1 MTITTSP
8 VRTWAHQAEAFSF
21 VQGLWKSGMRGALLA
36 VCMGGGKS
44 RIAVDLANDLKAMLV
59 LIVCPLR
66 VVEVW
71 RAQFAR
77 FSQTDYEFLGLDS
90 RAGSVREKTGLA
102 RDELAWTKP
111 QLKPL
116 VIAINYDSARM
127 EPFASWALAN
137 IWDLIILDESHRIKS
152 PSGRTSRFCAQLGMR
167 AHHRLALTGTPM
179 PHCPLDIWAQFR
191 FLAPRLLEPTFGG
204 FRYRHA
210 VMGGYFDKQIIG
222 WKNLEEL
229 NEKFR
234 QIAFRVD
241 ESVLDLPETI
251 DQVLATDLSKEGAR
265 IYGEMEREMV
275 AWIADSEACGV
286 EVTAAN
292 AMVRLLRLQQITGGT
307 LPSDDGLEHHV
318 DRAKEELL
326 ADFLEDLAADE
337 PVVVFGRFRS
347 DLAAIHRAAQ
357 KLERK
362 SGELSGRRD
371 DLTSWQRGS
380 ASDPVVLAVQIQA
393 GGLGVDMTRARI
405 AIYFS
410 LGFSLADYLQSRAR
424 IHRPPQK
431 RSCAFYHIQIRNS
444 VDEYV
449 LQAVGNRQEL
459 IERTLQELKKKRSQD
474 HGHSCP

>member
-1 MTITTSP
+1 MTLATVP
-8 VRTWAHQAEAFSF
+8 VRTWAHQAEAFHF
-21 VQGLWKSGMRGALLA
+21 VQSLWKSGMRGALLA
-36 VCMGGGKS
+36 MAMGTGKS
-44 RIAVDLANDLKAMLV
+44 RVAIDLANDLKAMLV

-71 RAQFAR
+71 RAQFER
-77 FSQTDYEFLGLDS
+77 FSTVDYDFLALGDQVS
-90 RAGSVREKTGLA
+90 SVQAKTVRALAGLA
-102 RDELAWTKP
+102 ETKSKLRPLA
-111 QLKPL
+111 
-116 VIAINYDSARM
+116 IAINYDSARL

-152 PSGRTSRFCAQLGMR
+152 ASGRTSRFCAQLGMR
-167 AHHRLALTGTPM
+167 AHYRLGLTGTPM

-191 FLAPRLLEPTFGG
+191 FLAPRLLDPTFGG

-210 VMGGYFDKQIIG
+210 VMGGYFDKQITG

-265 IYGEMEREMV
+265 IYAEMEREMV

-307 LPSDDGLEHHV
+307 LADESGLEHHI
-318 DRAKEELL
+318 DHAKEELL
-326 ADFLEDLAADE
+326 ADLLEDLAPDE

-357 KLERK
+357 KLERP
-362 SGELSGRRD
+362 SGELSGRKD
-371 DLTSWQRGS
+371 DLAAWQRGS

-393 GGLGVDMTRARI
+393 GGVGIDLTRARI
-405 AIYFS
+405 GVYFS
-410 LGFSLADYLQSRAR
+410 LGFSLADHLQSRAR

-431 RSCAFYHIQIRNS
+431 RSCAFYHLQIRNS

-449 LQAVGNRQEL
+449 LRAVENRQEL
-459 IERTLQELKKKRSQD
+459 IERTLQELRKKRSQD
-474 HGHSCP
+474 QWP